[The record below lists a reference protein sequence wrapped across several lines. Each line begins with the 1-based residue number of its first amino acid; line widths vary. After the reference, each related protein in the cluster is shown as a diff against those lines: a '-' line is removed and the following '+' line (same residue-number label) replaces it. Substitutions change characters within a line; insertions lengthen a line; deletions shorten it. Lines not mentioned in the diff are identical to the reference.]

1 MHQDQ
6 VNVVGSETLERLID
20 NLGDIL
26 VLHVVDLGGK
36 EDLLSGNAR
45 VLDTGTDLGLVTVS
59 LSTVGRVWG
68 MTRMQNI
75 SVRTRRSKGISPK
88 EGNDVM

>member
-1 MHQDQ
+1 VHQDQ
-6 VNVVGSETLERLID
+6 VNVVGSETLERLVN

-45 VLDTGTDLGLVTVS
+45 VLDTGTDLGLVAVS
-59 LSTVGRVWG
+59 LGAVGRRDIADAKRENG
-68 MTRMQNI
+68 PSNTRW
-75 SVRTRRSKGISPK
+75 S
-88 EGNDVM
+88 E